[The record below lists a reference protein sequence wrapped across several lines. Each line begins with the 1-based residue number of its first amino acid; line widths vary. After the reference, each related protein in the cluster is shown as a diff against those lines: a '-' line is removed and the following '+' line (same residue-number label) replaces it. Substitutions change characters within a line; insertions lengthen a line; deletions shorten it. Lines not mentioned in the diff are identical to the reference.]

1 MSPEDL
7 IRLLEARLAAL
18 NTAMATATSVGD
30 LARIG
35 QLEVEVVTT
44 QDTLD
49 RVRSLLG

>member
-1 MSPEDL
+1 MSLEDL

-18 NTAMATATSVGD
+18 NGAVATASSVGD
-30 LARIG
+30 LSRIG
-35 QLEVEVVTT
+35 QLDAEVLTT